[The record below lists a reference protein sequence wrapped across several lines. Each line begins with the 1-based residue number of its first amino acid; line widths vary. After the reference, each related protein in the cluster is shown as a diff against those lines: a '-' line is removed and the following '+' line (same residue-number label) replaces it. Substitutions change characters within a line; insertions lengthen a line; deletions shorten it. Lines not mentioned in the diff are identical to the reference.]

1 MKNDFYVYIHKR
13 QSDGI
18 VFYVGKGRGRR
29 AHYLHER
36 NDHWQKTFKKHG
48 CSVEIVRGGL
58 CEQKAFEVEKE
69 LIAKHDSEKLCNK
82 TVGGEGTSG
91 YKFTEDQKKRLSES
105 HKGHVVTEETRI
117 KMSEAKKGRKNP
129 PHVRKLHS
137 ERMKGNALGSMRK
150 ITPEL
155 IEKLRNANK
164 GEKSRIADKNV
175 YSFKHLDGRFFQGTR
190 YELKE
195 KYGDCVR
202 ALFYTKPNKSVY
214 GWSLES

>member
-18 VFYVGKGRGRR
+18 VFYVGKGRGKR
-29 AHYLHER
+29 AYYFHER
-36 NDHWQKTFKKHG
+36 NDHWKKTLKKHG
-48 CSVEIVRGGL
+48 CNVEIVERRL
-58 CEQKAFEVEKE
+58 SECEAFKLEKI
-69 LIAKHDSEKLCNK
+69 LIAKFQSEKLCNK
-82 TVGGEGTSG
+82 TNGGEGTSG

-105 HKGHVVTEETRI
+105 HKGYVVTEEAKI
-117 KMSEAKKGRKNP
+117 KISRAHKGRKNP

-137 ERMKGNALGSMRK
+137 ERMKGNTLGSRRK
-150 ITPEL
+150 TTPEL
-155 IEKLRNANK
+155 REKLRDANK
-164 GEKSRIADKNV
+164 GENSYIADKNV

>member
-1 MKNDFYVYIHKR
+1 M
-13 QSDGI
+13 
-18 VFYVGKGRGRR
+18 
-29 AHYLHER
+29 
-36 NDHWQKTFKKHG
+36 
-48 CSVEIVRGGL
+48 
-58 CEQKAFEVEKE
+58 
-69 LIAKHDSEKLCNK
+69 IAKHDSEKLCNK
-82 TVGGEGTSG
+82 TVGGEGASG

-105 HKGHVVTEETRI
+105 HKGYVVTEEAKI
-117 KMSEAKKGRKNP
+117 KISRANKGRKNP

-137 ERMKGNALGSMRK
+137 KRMKGNNLGSMRK

-155 IEKLRNANK
+155 RKKLSESNK
-164 GEKSRIADKNV
+164 GERSALADQNI
-175 YSFKHLDGRFFQGTR
+175 YSFKHKDGRRFKGKR

>member
-1 MKNDFYVYIHKR
+1 
-13 QSDGI
+13 
-18 VFYVGKGRGRR
+18 
-29 AHYLHER
+29 
-36 NDHWQKTFKKHG
+36 
-48 CSVEIVRGGL
+48 
-58 CEQKAFEVEKE
+58 
-69 LIAKHDSEKLCNK
+69 
-82 TVGGEGTSG
+82 
-91 YKFTEDQKKRLSES
+91 
-105 HKGHVVTEETRI
+105 
-117 KMSEAKKGRKNP
+117 
-129 PHVRKLHS
+129 
-137 ERMKGNALGSMRK
+137 MKGNALGSMRK